1 VRSFLGRLRL
11 PRIEPPHG
19 RGDRSLELLDD
30 LEPLTPLDHL
40 LDRLVLVPGG
50 NQEVGGLRTHALV
63 VVERRLKPIGARTV
77 VALAHEL
84 CLIRVEAQRALGDP
98 LVDVAEDRLGRGKAY
113 ELCAHQGDNA
123 ERVDTVSH
131 VLPEPVQRVAD
142 FLCTAQAEARLE
154 EFPEGTP
161 TVQDAAKALGVEPGQ
176 IVKTLVFVC
185 DGRPVVALVPG
196 DRRADGAKL
205 ARAVGADS
213 ARVATAEEV
222 LAATGFPPGAVAPF
236 PLPGVEAILLERTVL
251 AEEHVWVGAGSE
263 RHLAGLRPAELLR
276 LSRAQQMDAVED
288 RTYDSGGGRSQ
299 KEA

>member
-1 VRSFLGRLRL
+1 
-11 PRIEPPHG
+11 
-19 RGDRSLELLDD
+19 
-30 LEPLTPLDHL
+30 
-40 LDRLVLVPGG
+40 
-50 NQEVGGLRTHALV
+50 
-63 VVERRLKPIGARTV
+63 
-77 VALAHEL
+77 
-84 CLIRVEAQRALGDP
+84 
-98 LVDVAEDRLGRGKAY
+98 
-113 ELCAHQGDNA
+113 
-123 ERVDTVSH
+123 